1 MICDILEFRKTLP
14 MLCLILQ
21 AVLLAC
27 GAARADSPPFTTHLL
42 AIGVCPPWKQQSA
55 SVCRKGVETIA
66 EGLTKRL
73 AIAPENHHLLVNADA
88 TTEGLK
94 KEMAALA
101 SQLGPRDRLIIYA
114 NVHSGALDRTR
125 PAGPENDVIVLW
137 SEEKPEV
144 LAFGVAEGTLITA
157 SDFAAMVHKLPAGEV
172 VVLFDACESGAIT
185 PLFLQNHPDDDP
197 SRPEAVVTSAKSD
210 QLANFAADGSIA
222 LFTEQFGLS
231 LQSAEGELK
240 DAVMHAAAA
249 TAEGNQQWGGEGRA

>member
-1 MICDILEFRKTLP
+1 MEI
-14 MLCLILQ
+14 
-21 AVLLAC
+21 
-27 GAARADSPPFTTHLL
+27 
-42 AIGVCPPWKQQSA
+42 
-55 SVCRKGVETIA
+55 IA

-94 KEMAALA
+94 KEMAALDA
-101 SQLGPRDRLIIYA
+101 QLGSRDRLIIYA

-144 LAFGVAEGTLITA
+144 LAFGVAEGILITA
-157 SDFAAMVHKLPAGEV
+157 GDFASMVHKLPAGEV
-172 VVLFDACESGAIT
+172 VVMFDACESGAIT

-197 SRPEAVVTSAKSD
+197 SRPEAVVTSAKSN
-210 QLANFAADGSIA
+210 QLANFAADGSMA

-231 LQSAEGELK
+231 LQSVKGELK
-240 DAVMHAAAA
+240 DALEHAAAA
-249 TAEGNQQWGGEGRA
+249 TEKAAIPICRKMTLEIEKLGFPADTCDQQPTIHDPNGIFAHMKLE